1 MVPTAA
7 VYVCLVNGAGTKL
20 INEQTF
26 TVGQTVPTET
36 GSKLLLTLGNNSVQL
51 KVNGRVVPVVAS
63 PTAIRLLI
71 TPSGVKHIPASE
83 TPTCP

>member
-1 MVPTAA
+1 MVPTNA

-26 TVGQTVPTET
+26 TPGQTIPIATA
-36 GSKLLLTLGNNSVQL
+36 SRLLLTLGNNNVQL
-51 KVNGRVVPVVAS
+51 KVNGRAIPLSAS

-71 TPSGVKHIPASE
+71 TPKAVQHIPLSQ